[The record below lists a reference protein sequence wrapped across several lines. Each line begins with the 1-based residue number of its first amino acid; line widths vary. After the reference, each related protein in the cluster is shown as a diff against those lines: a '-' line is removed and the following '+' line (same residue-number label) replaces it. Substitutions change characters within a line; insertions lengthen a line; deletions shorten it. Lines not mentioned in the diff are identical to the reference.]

1 MTNQKRLNKIFHVIR
16 DGQYLDCEHAL
27 MTWRDDTSKKFLT
40 KIRGETA
47 DADLNGRPEFLT
59 CPYCEAPIR
68 LRYQRSGGYPY
79 FYHLHKSD
87 AQNCIFEDKDKEYL
101 RQEIVRARKYEGRLT
116 GYLHTQTVARI
127 LALLEMDHECTVL
140 GKPGRRLYHNDGS
153 KQYRIPDIYFSLKG
167 REIVIEV
174 QNSPEWYMVIAERS
188 RFYKENGI
196 ALIWVF
202 TTNHLIK
209 NTITSQDI
217 AYRQQYNLFVFDKG
231 CYEREVI
238 DGRLILKCDYE
249 EAVPRRVD
257 GRYCPYT
264 ITKTAMINLSAL
276 TYPGDDAP
284 FYVSYE
290 KSLTE
295 VRAYCDRRNEIEHEY
310 TVTTPTMDRNY
321 YHYILDAG
329 YFATYGEFPPDI
341 GVNTISR
348 LNHLAHCYIACL
360 YLYRALGPSQR
371 SNVISAVDKK
381 GTLDSKFGN
390 AEKFWDALVH
400 DLPLARAMFEKNQ
413 RMTVLTVRGWRK
425 TIESPENRF
434 NTLFPPLA
442 DLNQRALRLI
452 DYIERVLK

>member
-1 MTNQKRLNKIFHVIR
+1 MHVIR
-16 DGQYLDCEHAL
+16 NGHHLDCEHEL
-27 MTWRDDTSKKFLT
+27 TTWRDDASKKFLT
-40 KIRGETA
+40 QIRAETA
-47 DADLNGRPEFLT
+47 DADIDGRPDFLA

-68 LRYQRSGGYPY
+68 LKYQRSGGYPY

-101 RQEIVRARKYEGRLT
+101 RQEIVRARKYEGQRT
-116 GYLHTQTVARI
+116 GYLHIQTVARI
-127 LALLEMDHECTVL
+127 LELLDKDNDCIVL
-140 GKPGRRLYHNDGS
+140 GRPGDRLYHKDGS
-153 KQYRIPDIYFSLKG
+153 KQYRIPDIYFSFKG

-174 QNSPEWYMVIAERS
+174 QNSPEWYMVIAERNQ
-188 RFYKENGI
+188 FYKGNGI

-202 TTNHLIK
+202 TTNHLIT

-217 AYRQQYNLFVFDKG
+217 AYRQQYNLFVFDKE
-231 CYEREVI
+231 CYERGVT

-264 ITKTAMINLSAL
+264 ITKTATINLSAL

-290 KSLTE
+290 KSLTD
-295 VRAYCDRRNEIEHEY
+295 VLAYCDRRNEIEHEY
-310 TVTTPTMDRNY
+310 TVATPTMDRDY

-329 YFATYGEFPPDI
+329 YFAAYGEFPPHI
-341 GVNTISR
+341 RVNTISR

-360 YLYRALGPSQR
+360 YLYRALEHSQR
-371 SNVISAVDKK
+371 LSEAGAVDKK
-381 GTLDSKFGN
+381 GTLASKFHN
-390 AEKFWDALVH
+390 AKDFWRFVVH
-400 DLPLARAMFEKNQ
+400 DPASARAMFERNQ
-413 RMTVLTVRGWRK
+413 RMTMLTVRGWRK